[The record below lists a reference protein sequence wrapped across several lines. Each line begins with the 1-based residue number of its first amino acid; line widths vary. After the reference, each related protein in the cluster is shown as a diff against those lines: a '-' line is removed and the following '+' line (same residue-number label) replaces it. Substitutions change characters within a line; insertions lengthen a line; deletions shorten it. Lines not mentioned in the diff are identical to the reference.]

1 MSCVTGYTVIV
12 LPGRA
17 DCGIAGVGASYLVR
31 PVSTSAPSC
40 LTKSLSVLKPL
51 LFIVFSSQNT
61 TEITV
66 YGTDGATLED
76 TCFYTVQVCIPF
88 AAKI

>member
-1 MSCVTGYTVIV
+1 MSCVTGYIVIV

-17 DCGIAGVGASYLVR
+17 DCGITGGASYLVR

-40 LTKSLSVLKPL
+40 LTKSFSIFKPL

-66 YGTDGATLED
+66 YGTDGATLAD